1 MLIIE
6 IIKIMLFAALLTC
19 SVITMNKLGK
29 EIHDGIVELKTINV
43 HLRAVIEWLD
53 IINSKRESETLEI
66 YKDAMDRIMAKS
78 IGQYEAIKQQ
88 RESGEPL
95 DVGGRATSK
104 TENQRK
110 QAEKIRRLREGGE
123 QHGEEN

>member
-1 MLIIE
+1 MLTIE
-6 IIKIMLFAALLTC
+6 IIKIVLLAALLIC

-29 EIHDGIVELKTINV
+29 EVHDGIVELKTINI

-53 IINSKRESETLEI
+53 VINSKRESETLEI
-66 YKDAMDRIMAKS
+66 YKDAMDRVMAKS

-95 DVGGRATSK
+95 DVGGRSTSK
-104 TENQRK
+104 TENQKK
-110 QAEKIRRLREGGE
+110 QTEKIRRLREGGNE
-123 QHGEEN
+123 GNTD